1 MPNKRRFFIYSILF
15 LAIGLLIMTILPM
28 SLLFGTILSLC
39 ILLSVTF
46 LKLKGGKKWE
56 HNTK

>member
-46 LKLKGGKKWE
+46 LKLKGGK
-56 HNTK
+56 T

>member
-15 LAIGLLIMTILPM
+15 LAISLLIMMIFPM

-46 LKLKGGKKWE
+46 LKLKGGKTWE
-56 HNTK
+56 DNAK